1 MEVNAHMKY
10 YTYEIS
16 HTKLILLVLTLAFFD
31 LFLGLAIGLQAST
44 GSEGKQYW
52 SQVMPDLNYSQL
64 PLLLIQEQNVRH
76 KG

>member
-10 YTYEIS
+10 YTYEIY

-44 GSEGKQYW
+44 G
-52 SQVMPDLNYSQL
+52 
-64 PLLLIQEQNVRH
+64 QESSTDPR
-76 KG
+76 